1 MQIFFSQCFEPSIG
15 HMIYSS
21 DWLNPNGHAM
31 VPIKP
36 KKKVQKNPPK
46 KIPNNQKEKTRG
58 GLWLKPAVDTLEHQ
72 DYV

>member
-1 MQIFFSQCFEPSIG
+1 
-15 HMIYSS
+15 
-21 DWLNPNGHAM
+21 M

-36 KKKVQKNPPK
+36 QKIQKKPPK
-46 KIPNNQKEKTRG
+46 TSPKNQKEKMGG